1 MDGGRIDYTLGFEA
15 DTAAIKA
22 AADEMMRCNATW
34 DLGPGAVDK
43 LDVAEKKQAKTTLDL
58 TKNKQDLKKALMLVS
73 TGSTEAGVAANFLM
87 GRMAGLIGVG
97 MYLINQTKQGI
108 ASLMESIAT
117 PVWEG
122 FVGIVQAQ
130 RKAFQE
136 AALAAG
142 LFNREIERAELGRD
156 SRSEAAGR
164 LQELLQ
170 ARLKGEDALLER
182 RKANEIQAVQDSVYR
197 EEQKQALIAGIE
209 ERYARQRVER
219 ERAAA
224 VQRLAVEQLRG
235 QLDSNEL
242 GALGS
247 MREVLLANRGRLGT
261 KEGEQSKL
269 DVIKARLKAEE
280 EAYQKAEAR
289 IAEIERS
296 PAYVLR
302 NTAGALPLI
311 LSQPMVAERDFL
323 AGGIDD
329 RQRLIANLRRDVA
342 MTERRVGATTGQISA
357 YDQAIGWLEGDM
369 KTLAGSS
376 NSAARGMRTQE
387 LVTLLGLN
395 ASAAGAGMKQLEP
408 EKFSKLIYEEMK
420 RLNANLE
427 KPFSRQ

>member
-1 MDGGRIDYTLGFEA
+1 MDGGRIDYTLGFQA

-34 DLGPGAVDK
+34 DQSPGAVNK
-43 LDVAEKKQAKTTLDL
+43 LDAAEKKQAKTTLDL
-58 TKNKQDLKKALMLVS
+58 TKNKVDLKKALQLVA
-73 TGSTEAGVAANFLM
+73 TGNYEAGVASNFLM
-87 GRMAGLIGVG
+87 GRMAGLVGVG
-97 MYLINQTKQGI
+97 MYLIQQTKQGI
-108 ASLMESIAT
+108 ASLMESIGT

-122 FVGIVQAQ
+122 FVGIVQNQ

-136 AALAAG
+136 AAIAAG

-164 LQELLQ
+164 LQEVLQ
-170 ARLKGEDALLER
+170 ARLRGEDALLER
-182 RKANEIQAVQDSVYR
+182 RKANEIQAVQDSGYR
-197 EEQKQALIAGIE
+197 EEQKQSLIAGIE

-224 VQRLAVEQLRG
+224 VTQLAVEQLRG

-247 MREVLLANRGRLGT
+247 MREVLLANRVRLGT
-261 KEGEQSKL
+261 KESVDAKEAGTQRRL
-269 DVIKARLKAEE
+269 DQERARLQEIDDQIAKNEAQTWFPWNAATNLAEWKYLKQQRE
-280 EAYQKAEAR
+280 GTSGNVAR
-289 IAEIERS
+289 LQSELADMEKKNPARRRAIAENEQ
-296 PAYVLR
+296 
-302 NTAGALPLI
+302 AL
-311 LSQPMVAERDFL
+311 
-323 AGGIDD
+323 
-329 RQRLIANLRRDVA
+329 
-342 MTERRVGATTGQISA
+342 
-357 YDQAIGWLEGDM
+357 GWIEGDM
-369 KTLAGSS
+369 RTLAGSVGTQQ
-376 NSAARGMRTQE
+376 RGARTQE

-427 KPFSRQ
+427 KPFTRQ